1 MSKDPHL
8 KRQKQIRMDD
18 KLRARFDKAQ
28 KASGLAADEFV
39 ERCLDAIE
47 NAGSNQP
54 TNSELI
60 DMLKARLK

>member
-28 KASGLAADEFV
+28 KASGLAADEFI
-39 ERCLDAIE
+39 ERCLDALE
-47 NAGSNQP
+47 CAAKNQP
-54 TNSELI
+54 SNAELL
-60 DMLKARLK
+60 DMLKERLK